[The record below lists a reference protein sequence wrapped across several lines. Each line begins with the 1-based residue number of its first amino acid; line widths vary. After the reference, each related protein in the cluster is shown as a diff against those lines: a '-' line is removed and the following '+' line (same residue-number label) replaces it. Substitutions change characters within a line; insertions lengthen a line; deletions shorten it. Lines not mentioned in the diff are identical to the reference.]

1 MKSLSRIIFAF
12 TNSLCPYHNKLPPII
27 MRNYLVKTP
36 RILKAAYNKGIWS
49 IDDDPSSVYI
59 TFDDGPHP
67 TITPF
72 VLSELKKVGAKATF
86 FCIGKNVEKYPE
98 IYKQILVEGHQV
110 GNHTQNHKNGW
121 NTKNVVYFRDVLSAA
136 KKIKS
141 NLFRPP
147 YGRIK
152 YSQGTGIQR
161 LMPNTKIIMWDVLS
175 GDFDTEIS
183 PQECLKNVMEN
194 TKPGSIIVFH
204 DSQKAFER
212 LEYALPNFLEFCQ
225 AQEWNMKALSL

>member
-1 MKSLSRIIFAF
+1 
-12 TNSLCPYHNKLPPII
+12 
-27 MRNYLVKTP
+27 MRPYLVKTP
-36 RILKAAYNKGIWS
+36 RILKAAYNQGIWNMP
-49 IDDDPSSVYI
+49 DENSVFI
-59 TFDDGPHP
+59 TFDDGLHP

-72 VLSELKKVGAKATF
+72 VLAELKKANAKATF

-98 IYKQILVEGHQV
+98 IYEQILDEGHAV

-121 NTKNVVYFRDVLSAA
+121 NTSNLVYFRDVLSAA

-152 YSQGTGIQR
+152 FSQGTGIQR
-161 LMPNTKIIMWDVLS
+161 LLPDTKIIMWDVLS

-183 PQECLKNVMEN
+183 PQDCLNNVTDN
-194 TKPGSIIVFH
+194 TNPGSIIVFH
-204 DSQKAFER
+204 DSEKAFER
-212 LEYALPNFLEFCQ
+212 LEFTLPHFLEFCE
-225 AQEWNMKALSL
+225 AQEWAMKALNL

>member
-1 MKSLSRIIFAF
+1 
-12 TNSLCPYHNKLPPII
+12 

-36 RILKAAYNKGIWS
+36 RILKAAYNKGIWN
-49 IDDDPSSVYI
+49 IDDDSSVYI

-67 TITPF
+67 SITPF
-72 VLSELKKVGAKATF
+72 VLAELKKVNAKATF

-98 IYKQILVEGHQV
+98 IYQQIIDEGHQV

-121 NTKNVVYFRDVLSAA
+121 TTTNMVYFRDVLSAA

-161 LMPNTKIIMWDVLS
+161 LLPNAKIIMWDVLS
-175 GDFDTEIS
+175 GDFDTEIT
-183 PQECLKNVMEN
+183 PKECLMNVTEN
-194 TKPGSIIVFH
+194 TNPGIIIVFH
-204 DSQKAFER
+204 DSEKAFDR
-212 LEYALPNFLEFCQ
+212 LEYALPHFLEFCE
-225 AQEWNMKALSL
+225 AQEWKMKALSL